1 MNKKEYL
8 KNLKDSLSVLPE
20 EESKKHVRTYR
31 VKINTL
37 INSGLTEEEALKKLG
52 TPSKVAN
59 SIIKGKDK
67 KKSTKSKNVTKK
79 NSSVKT
85 SKSKTKKESK
95 ETLEQKKDR
104 VKKLLDETLNEIK
117 KSSKKEKVEN
127 KSKKEKKTKETKKLE
142 EPIIEEVL
150 EDTQEEI
157 IEDIQE
163 EIIEKKKETFKEEEK
178 VVITEDDNIKTS
190 KLVIKQMTNLG
201 CLILALVMLYYPF
214 NLLNV
219 YAIKAISTF
228 GLNIGYIYAFGGLL
242 YLFYLVICVVSLF
255 YYLEYITKNKKIKQF
270 NVVSQKIKRISLY
283 ILVVPSMLL
292 VVGLTILFIMSCF
305 FYLDGLKIK
314 GIPVACL
321 GLLIFGGI
329 LYTTLRNKI
338 LRKEKSI
345 FYSFFL
351 YLVPIIIIGIG
362 LGSVYHDVKDY
373 DFILDVDSKYSMKT
387 VEFEYDIP
395 EAEDFKIYF
404 NTNYGTAP
412 TYKVD
417 KKLKN
422 KVKIEITYYK
432 DYYEL
437 NNLYDSTSTYISLG
451 ASNRRKLAI
460 FLENIKDNRIYSMD
474 ELERYEVVIYTNE
487 KDANRVV
494 VES

>member
-8 KNLKDSLSVLPE
+8 KNLKESLSVLPE

-67 KKSTKSKNVTKK
+67 KKSTKNKNVTKK
-79 NSSVKT
+79 NSNVKT
-85 SKSKTKKESK
+85 SKSKTKKDSK

-104 VKKLLDETLNEIK
+104 VKKLLDETLSEIK
-117 KSSKKEKVEN
+117 KSSKKEKVE
-127 KSKKEKKTKETKKLE
+127 KKTKKEKKVKESKRLE
-142 EPIIEEVL
+142 EPIIEEVK
-150 EDTQEEI
+150 EE
-157 IEDIQE
+157 IQE
-163 EIIEKKKETFKEEEK
+163 EVKIEEKKETFKEEN
-178 VVITEDDNIKTS
+178 VIVTEDDNIKTS

-201 CLILALVMLYYPF
+201 CLILALVVLYYPF

-228 GLNIGYIYAFGGLL
+228 GLNIGYIYAFSGLL
-242 YLFYLVICVVSLF
+242 FLFYLVICVVSLF
-255 YYLEYITKNKKIKQF
+255 YYLEYITKNKKVKQF

-305 FYLDGLKIK
+305 FYLDGLRIK
-314 GIPVACL
+314 GIPVACF
-321 GLLIFGGI
+321 GLLVFSGI

-351 YLVPIIIIGIG
+351 YLVPIAIIGIG

-373 DFILDVDSKYSMKT
+373 EVILDVDSKYSMKT

-404 NTNYGTAP
+404 NTNYGTAA

-437 NNLYDSTSTYISLG
+437 NNSYDSTSTYISLG

-487 KDANRVV
+487 KDANKVL